1 MTISISLRQ
10 RFLVTAALLI
20 LLLLPLLSLRVRH
33 RFAPSAA
40 LPSLPRAFAS
50 RMPARVLWAWEEP
63 EDLHELSDRTGV
75 AFLAETLLLGQG
87 NEVEQPIAVLR
98 RRQPLVLG
106 DRSSR
111 MAVVRLEAG
120 KRFHAAPGLE
130 LTIANEIAA
139 VARHGEIAAVQ
150 VDFDAA
156 VSQRTFY
163 AAVLQQLRRQLPA
176 GLPLSITALVSW
188 CGPGS
193 WLHGLPV
200 DEAVPMFF
208 RMGGPLALVR
218 GNSGLPSYPLAEPL
232 CRTSIGLSIDEP
244 WPANVAHLDASTRI
258 YFFAPAP
265 WRTDQLAAVEHSP
278 LLSLPQELSR

>member
-1 MTISISLRQ
+1 MTVPIFLRQ
-10 RFLVTAALLI
+10 RFLVPAALLI

-33 RFAPSAA
+33 RFAPPAA

-50 RMPARVLWAWEEP
+50 KMPARVLWAWEEP
-63 EDLHELSDRTGV
+63 EDLHKLSDRTGV
-75 AFLAETLLLGQG
+75 AFLAETLLLGHG
-87 NEVEQPIAVLR
+87 NGEETPIVMH
-98 RRQPLVLG
+98 RRQPLLLS
-106 DRSSR
+106 DRCPR

-130 LTIANEIAA
+130 LAIANEIAA
-139 VARHGEIAAVQ
+139 VARHGEVAAVQ

-218 GNSGLPSYPLAEPL
+218 GNSGLPSYPLAESL

-265 WRTDQLAAVEHSP
+265 WRADQLAAVEHSP